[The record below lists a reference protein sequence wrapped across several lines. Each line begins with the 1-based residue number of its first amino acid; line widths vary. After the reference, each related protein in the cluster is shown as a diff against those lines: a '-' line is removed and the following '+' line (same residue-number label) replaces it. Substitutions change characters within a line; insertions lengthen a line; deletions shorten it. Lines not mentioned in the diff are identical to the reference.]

1 MKILYLLQLLS
12 CKRDAIPVLAST
24 KEFESFSA
32 ATDNAEKE
40 ASAFFAF
47 YQNDA
52 MCNDKPLPVFHRND
66 DPDAPDT
73 NLRYWVTGYNF
84 SDYWFISEIQIEK

>member
-1 MKILYLLQLLS
+1 MKYLYLLQLLS
-12 CKRDAIPVLAST
+12 CERGAIPVLAST
-24 KEFESFSA
+24 KEFESFSVA
-32 ATDNAEKE
+32 ADNAKKE

-66 DPDAPDT
+66 DPYDQGT
-73 NLRYWVTGYNF
+73 NLLYWVSGYKF